1 MDFRPTEEQ
10 VLLRRSVREFAETE
24 IRPHVREW
32 DQDQHFPIELMPK
45 LAALGLL
52 GIQFPD
58 QYGGAAM
65 SGIDYCICIEEL
77 ARVDPGVAL
86 SVAAH
91 NGLCSAHIA
100 MFGTEAQKRK
110 YLVPLARGE
119 KIGAWGLT
127 ESTSGSD
134 AAGMRTTAVRAGACW
149 VLNGSKTFTTHGR
162 VGDILV
168 AMAVT
173 DRNARSK
180 GISAFILEKGTAGL
194 SPGRKEDKLGM
205 RASETSEVLFDECE
219 IPADQLLGKE
229 RH

>member
-10 VLLRRSVREFAETE
+10 ELLRRSVRECAETE

-32 DQDQHFPIELMPK
+32 YEAQHFPTELIPK

-52 GIQFPD
+52 GIQFPEE
-58 QYGGAAM
+58 YGGAAM

-77 ARVDPGVAL
+77 ARVDPAVAL

-100 MFGTEAQKRK
+100 IFGTDPQKRK

-149 VLNGSKTFTTHGR
+149 VLNGSKAFTTHGR
-162 VGDILV
+162 VGDGFV
-168 AMAVT
+168 A
-173 DRNARSK
+173 
-180 GISAFILEKGTAGL
+180 
-194 SPGRKEDKLGM
+194 
-205 RASETSEVLFDECE
+205 
-219 IPADQLLGKE
+219 
-229 RH
+229 